1 MLTAQQLKQL
11 RNLPP
16 DQKAEIL
23 RLLRE
28 LEDLHSQEAA
38 AKGFMPFV
46 KHLWPAFIEGRHHK
60 IMASAFDRIIDGS
73 LKRLIINMPPRHT
86 KSEFASY
93 MLPAKFK
100 IGVAGCE
107 YGCAGPSVKEV
118 GIKGTPEGWTVSA
131 GGNCGARPR
140 LGDVL
145 AEGLDK
151 EAAIDLTDR
160 IVKYFEGCEWANK
173 MRLSRVIEKVGL
185 DEFKKAIGV

>member
-1 MLTAQQLKQL
+1 MQKYNAAAMKLTSGQRIAIVGIK
-11 RNLPP
+11 
-16 DQKAEIL
+16 E
-23 RLLRE
+23 
-28 LEDLHSQEAA
+28 EDLDAA
-38 AKGFMPFV
+38 WNDVKRGIGFAIGLCVRMV
-46 KHLWPAFIEGRHHK
+46 KFCPGTTYCRHGK
-60 IMASAFDRIIDGS
+60 QDAMGLGMELD
-73 LKRLIINMPPRHT
+73 KRYHG
-86 KSEFASY
+86 Y

-145 AEGLDK
+145 AEGIDK

-173 MRLSRVIEKVGL
+173 MRLSRVIEKIGL